1 MFRFKTNAR
10 CSGCL
15 SAITGAL
22 SCLAP
27 MSDWEMDLTQPDKI
41 LTYTGNKKLNP
52 ESVMT
57 IVRQA
62 GFNIEQLPE

>member
-1 MFRFKTNAR
+1 
-10 CSGCL
+10 
-15 SAITGAL
+15 
-22 SCLAP
+22 